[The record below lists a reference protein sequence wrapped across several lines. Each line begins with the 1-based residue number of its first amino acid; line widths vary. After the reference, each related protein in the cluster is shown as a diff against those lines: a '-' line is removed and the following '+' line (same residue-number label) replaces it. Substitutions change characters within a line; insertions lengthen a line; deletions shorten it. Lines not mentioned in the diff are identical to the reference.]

1 MNIPESILKAI
12 EDKMSRVNQDTNQE
26 TVKTLDTSKFE
37 DNKED
42 VEGIKETVV
51 VEDTVN
57 NRETIVK
64 FKQAV
69 RVRPTVPTLEM
80 LLNASAAGPRV
91 LVPDDGLYQ
100 PEFTYHGDQSN
111 SSGSHLAARER
122 HVSMYQQKLSVGT
135 VFNRYWPAIL
145 GLTVGTVFLVVA
157 LLTSIA
163 CRQQRLFIQRRQ
175 WQQDT
180 PQHLTEPPDTS
191 EYSSSA
197 VSSASSLASDHT
209 RSSINFT

>member
-1 MNIPESILKAI
+1 
-12 EDKMSRVNQDTNQE
+12 
-26 TVKTLDTSKFE
+26 
-37 DNKED
+37 
-42 VEGIKETVV
+42 
-51 VEDTVN
+51 
-57 NRETIVK
+57 
-64 FKQAV
+64 
-69 RVRPTVPTLEM
+69 M
-80 LLNASAAGPRV
+80 LLNVSAPGPKV
-91 LVPDDGLYQ
+91 VVPKDGLFK
-100 PEFTYHGDQSN
+100 PEFDHHGNLGN
-111 SSGSHLAARER
+111 SSRDRTGLSGSRER
-122 HVSMYQQKLSVGT
+122 HVGVHLQKMSVGT

-191 EYSSSA
+191 EYSSS
-197 VSSASSLASDHT
+197 SASSLVSDHT